1 MIKNERG
8 VKIQSKRSKVRA
20 LSALLAL
27 TTIWVAG
34 LTNAQQRGRPQ
45 TLQVPSDQFPTIQSA
60 INAAAN
66 GDKIRVAPGVYNE
79 TLTITKR
86 ITLTGSGARG
96 ERRTEIVGGPR
107 PMEFVPLERAIGVV
121 NYQPPDGGGKIESLL
136 IRGGAG
142 AGILG
147 VAIEGRFPTPLEVK
161 QVIIHQ
167 GVRGVAGSF
176 SDFSAEECKVA
187 DMLWHGFS
195 IKAKGKIQIAESVV
209 ELCGG
214 LGYYGN
220 NTETGS
226 GDVSLLNDTFGVN
239 SGGGILIFGNAKP
252 VGVTKCYLYANRYAG
267 IRLKEVGLAAIC
279 HNLIKL
285 TQPRKI
291 DGKFGDGI
299 VAECSENVIV
309 CQDGQ
314 NFALD
319 YLPPGIEDS
328 ARAGV
333 TTIGSNVS
341 LTNVKFEC
349 NLIDLDAEDGGLSG
363 CPNHPSSFDD
373 KGGNLCGC
381 DGANVACQVKSLNLD
396 PPDPVP
402 QP

>member
-1 MIKNERG
+1 VKTNSERN
-8 VKIQSKRSKVRA
+8 K
-20 LSALLAL
+20 LSALIALVGLA
-27 TTIWVAG
+27 TAISAAG
-34 LTNAQQRGRPQ
+34 LINAQQRGRPQ

-60 INAAAN
+60 INAAGN
-66 GDKIRVAPGVYNE
+66 GDKVLIGPGVYNE
-79 TLTITKR
+79 TLTIAKR
-86 ITLTGSGARG
+86 ISLTGSGAQG
-96 ERRTEIVGGPR
+96 ERRTEIVGQR
-107 PMEFVPLERAIGVV
+107 PTEFVPLDRAIGVI
-121 NYQPPDGGGKIESLL
+121 NCQPGGGGKFESFM

-147 VAIEGRFPTPLEVK
+147 VATEGRFPASLEVK
-161 QVIIHQ
+161 RVIIHQ

-176 SDFSAEECKVA
+176 SDLTIEDTKVA

-209 ELCGG
+209 ELCLGI
-214 LGYYGN
+214 GYYGN

-299 VAECSENVIV
+299 VAECSESVIV
-309 CQDGQ
+309 CQGDQ

-363 CPNHPSSFDD
+363 CPNHPGSLDD
-373 KGGNLCGC
+373 EGGNVCGC